1 LASTL
6 AQPLQQYTF
15 RTLRH
20 YGGLDMFEIMSKG
33 GIFMYVILSVSIIA
47 FALFCERASFL
58 YLRLNLNL
66 DRSFDKIRECLWQTN
81 YKGAVDECI
90 KIEKHPLGRILKAG
104 LLKSDKRDKEIEM
117 ALEENV
123 MREAPL
129 VKARINY
136 LTMFANIST
145 LLGLLGTIMGLIAA
159 FQGVSSAS
167 EAAKQEILAAGIS
180 VAMLTTAFGLIVA
193 IPCLVGYYLLNNR
206 GDFLIEKYEEKA
218 VSLLNLLSSLKR
230 EQEPRC
236 QG

>member
-1 LASTL
+1 
-6 AQPLQQYTF
+6 
-15 RTLRH
+15 
-20 YGGLDMFEIMSKG
+20 
-33 GIFMYVILSVSIIA
+33 MYVILSVSVIA
-47 FALFCERASFL
+47 FALFCERARYL
-58 YLRLNLNL
+58 YFGLRLNL
-66 DRSFDKIRECLWQTN
+66 DRSFDKIKDCLRQMN
-81 YKGAVDECI
+81 YKGAIDECI
-90 KIEKHPLGRILKAG
+90 RIEKHPLGRILKAG

-193 IPCLVGYYLLNNR
+193 IPCLVGFYLLNNR
-206 GDFLIEKYEEKA
+206 SDFLIEKYEEKA

>member
-1 LASTL
+1 
-6 AQPLQQYTF
+6 
-15 RTLRH
+15 
-20 YGGLDMFEIMSKG
+20 
-33 GIFMYVILSVSIIA
+33 
-47 FALFCERASFL
+47 
-58 YLRLNLNL
+58 
-66 DRSFDKIRECLWQTN
+66 
-81 YKGAVDECI
+81 
-90 KIEKHPLGRILKAG
+90 
-104 LLKSDKRDKEIEM
+104 
-117 ALEENV
+117 
-123 MREAPL
+123 
-129 VKARINY
+129 
-136 LTMFANIST
+136 MFANIST

-193 IPCLVGYYLLNNR
+193 IPCLVGFYLLNNR